1 MTPTTV
7 IATLGSAGGIT
18 VLLLMAASP
27 FLAELLLPGPRPG
40 AERVIPE
47 QRTSADPVRRPAHA
61 A

>member
-1 MTPTTV
+1 MTFTTV
-7 IATLGSAGGIT
+7 VSTLGSAGGIT

-27 FLAELLLPGPRPG
+27 FLAELLLPGPRRGEEP
-40 AERVIPE
+40 VIPE